1 MRNRT
6 HLVIGAGKMGGALIK
21 GWILSEIIIPEQLLI
36 IDPNPSE
43 EANKAIKAGALHL
56 KTPNNKLQNVQT
68 TILAIKPQKIN
79 ELSESLSKYLPQ
91 NSLIISILAGTK
103 IEKLQGIFN
112 SHAIVRAMP
121 NTPSSIAKGITGF
134 VKNSKVNK
142 NQKLEVMKLFRALGK
157 VYELNNETLIN
168 AITGISGSGPAYLF
182 YFVEALEKAA
192 IEHGLPEGLAAIFAR
207 ETIIGSA
214 ALLENSN
221 DTPAKL
227 RKNVTSPKGTTEA
240 ALKVLMK
247 KNGLEQLIDDTVNAA
262 IQRSKNLE

>member
-79 ELSESLSKYLPQ
+79 ELSNGLSKYLPQ
-91 NSLIISILAGTK
+91 DSLIISILAGTK
-103 IEKLQGIFN
+103 IEKLQGVFN
-112 SHAIVRAMP
+112 NYAIVRAMP

-134 VKNSKVNK
+134 VKNSKVNN
-142 NQKLEVMKLFRALGK
+142 NQTLEVMKLFQALGK
-157 VYELNNETLIN
+157 VYELNNETHIN
-168 AITGISGSGPAYLF
+168 TITGISGSGPAYLF
-182 YFVEALEKAA
+182 YFIEVLERAA
-192 IEHGLPEGLAAIFAR
+192 IEHGLPEEFAAIFAR

-227 RKNVTSPKGTTEA
+227 RQNVTSPKGTTEA
-240 ALKVLMK
+240 ALKILMK
-247 KNGLEQLIDDTVNAA
+247 KNGLEQLIHETVNAA
-262 IQRSKNLE
+262 IKRSKNLE